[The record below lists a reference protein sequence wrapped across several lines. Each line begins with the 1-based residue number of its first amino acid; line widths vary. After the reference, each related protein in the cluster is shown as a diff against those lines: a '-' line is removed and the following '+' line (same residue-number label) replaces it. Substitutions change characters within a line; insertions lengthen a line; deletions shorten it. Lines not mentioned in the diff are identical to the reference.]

1 MAKSSL
7 MHRGMV
13 TKVNVKKVLS
23 RYFCSPVACSSAL
36 ENKNVR
42 GHLVEL
48 ESIT

>member
-13 TKVNVKKVLS
+13 KKLNIKKVLS
-23 RYFCSPVACSSAL
+23 RYFCSLVAYSSAL

-42 GHLVEL
+42 GQLVEL
-48 ESIT
+48 V

>member
-13 TKVNVKKVLS
+13 TKVNVKKVLN
-23 RYFCSPVACSSAL
+23 RNFCSPVAYSSAL

-48 ESIT
+48 VSIT

>member
-13 TKVNVKKVLS
+13 MKVNVKKVLS
-23 RYFCSPVACSSAL
+23 RNFCSPDAYSSAL

-48 ESIT
+48 VSIT